1 MKPAEVR
8 KVLKAAGFDVRP
20 ARGLAWD
27 ERLDAID
34 VAKGDPGGHSLIE
47 VHVHHPEHLLKNR
60 LARDTRLVRVR
71 YVLANKYPKHT
82 VFLSTHGGTEYDVGG
97 RRDYVTIDP
106 PLRSCRSCGARER
119 RGFCG
124 FTNMT
129 TYLGGGVCVD
139 CLNRSMRAG
148 A

>member
-1 MKPAEVR
+1 MIPAEVR

-27 ERLDAID
+27 ERMDALN
-34 VAKGDPGGHSLIE
+34 VTRGDPGGHSLVE
-47 VHVHHPEHLLKNR
+47 VSVHHPEHLLKNR

-71 YVLANKYPKHT
+71 TVLAAKYPKHL
-82 VFLSTHGGTEYDVGG
+82 VRLSTHGGTEYDVEG

-106 PLRSCRSCGARER
+106 PLRSCRSCGQPER
-119 RGFCG
+119 RSLFG

-129 TYLGGGVCVD
+129 TYLGGGVCAD
-139 CLNRSMRAG
+139 CVNRAIRA
-148 A
+148 